1 MDRVTVAEIF
11 RHSKFSTLEVGRS
24 SILLF
29 DKLGTYS
36 ARAVNIRVVII
47 IGFASMQLINRKASY
62 RYNDRAFA
70 SALRARD
77 LERP

>member
-24 SILLF
+24 SILLL

-36 ARAVNIRVVII
+36 ARAVNIKVVII
-47 IGFASMQLINRKASY
+47 IGFASMQLINRTQPAIVITIVRS
-62 RYNDRAFA
+62 
-70 SALRARD
+70 LVH
-77 LERP
+77 